1 LLASVPEEDRRRS
14 MHVVDTRGRV
24 HSAGD
29 AVIALMA
36 VNPKTRPRAWLV
48 RAVPSLR
55 RKVAAQYEKTA
66 SRRGE
71 LSDRVPDKEVTV
83 VAPRWVRLP

>member
-1 LLASVPEEDRRRS
+1 

-24 HSAGD
+24 KSAGD

-36 VNPKTRPRAWLV
+36 LSPGTRRKAWLV

-55 RKVAAQYEKTA
+55 AKVRAQYQRTA
-66 SRRGE
+66 DRRGE
-71 LSDRVPDKEVTV
+71 LSEKVPDAPVTV
-83 VAPRWVRLP
+83 VEPRWVRLP